1 MSNTLAYF
9 FTIVNEVFSIVNAN
23 IPIVKLTPWLAIH
36 ACHRLMKE
44 GCRRQKTSDSLFQ
57 ETLVQTKLFNSD
69 DYKSW
74 CTNTAKSNTWKH
86 KKLMNVTKDEVEEL
100 FDKS

>member
-1 MSNTLAYF
+1 VYKAPARIKKEKKPKCCQILQQSLL
-9 FTIVNEVFSIVNAN
+9 I
-23 IPIVKLTPWLAIH
+23 PWLAIH
-36 ACHRLMKE
+36 ACHHLLKE
-44 GCRRQKTSDSLFQ
+44 GRRRQKNSFSLFQ

-74 CTNTAKSNTWKH
+74 CTNTANPNTWKH
-86 KKLMNVTKDEVEEL
+86 KNLMKATKDEVEEL